1 MGVFKRH
8 DECNFL
14 SKNPLF
20 CQMHFSILLNN
31 TLSFASL
38 VRLVSSIAI
47 MTDLKTILLIVII
60 RLDYIVMHSITGDA

>member
-47 MTDLKTILLIVII
+47 MTDLKTIFF
-60 RLDYIVMHSITGDA
+60 